1 MSNIVEIIK
10 VIEANLN
17 TLHEQMNN
25 LELEVTNLRKDLNEL
40 KSYVINDQPINGG
53 K

>member
-17 TLHEQMNN
+17 TLHEHINK
-25 LELEVTNLRKDLNEL
+25 LELEVSTLRKDLNEM
-40 KSYVINDQPINGG
+40 KSYIIDDGR
-53 K
+53 

>member
-17 TLHEQMNN
+17 ILHEHIDK
-25 LELEVTNLRKDLNEL
+25 LELEVTNLRKYLNEL
-40 KSYVINDQPINGG
+40 KIYVIDDGR
-53 K
+53 

>member
-17 TLHEQMNN
+17 TLHEHIDK
-25 LELEVTNLRKDLNEL
+25 LELEVANLRNDLNEL
-40 KSYVINDQPINGG
+40 KSYVIDDGR
-53 K
+53 

>member
-17 TLHEQMNN
+17 TLHEHIDK
-25 LELEVTNLRKDLNEL
+25 LELEVANLRKDLNEIR
-40 KSYVINDQPINGG
+40 SYVIDDG